1 MRPERLLFALLVI
14 FSGCATPKRDAEAA
28 ARDYERGYGQ
38 AVKEQ
43 YRIIQNQQRGRT
55 ATAIP
60 NPATTPT
67 PTIP

>member
-1 MRPERLLFALLVI
+1 MRPERILFALLVI

-43 YRIIQNQQRGRT
+43 YWIIQNQQR
-55 ATAIP
+55 APLPPPAP
-60 NPATTPT
+60 NPEKP
-67 PTIP
+67 